1 EAIVAFVTLKNGFSP
16 SKQLRDELREHVRKT
31 IGPIATPDEIHFVSL
46 LPKTR
51 SGKIMRRVV
60 KAVAS
65 GAEIG
70 DITTLEDGAS
80 IEEVKRAIEE
90 FTETLRAR

>member
-1 EAIVAFVTLKNGFSP
+1 MKI
-16 SKQLRDELREHVRKT
+16 HVRKE
-31 IGPIATPDEIHFVSL
+31 IGPVATPDGIHFVNM

-65 GAEIG
+65 GSEIG
-70 DITTLEDGAS
+70 DVTTLEDGAS
-80 IEEVKRAIEE
+80 VEEVKSALTE
-90 FTETLRAR
+90 FSKSVD